1 MIALDAMGGDFAP
14 KVAVEGA
21 VKAARL
27 GVTIGLFGDQ
37 EVIEQILI
45 SIDAQWRSLPISVF
59 HCSQVVGMGD
69 EPSRSV
75 LKKRDASLV
84 RAIQAVAEGDAQ
96 AVVSAGNSGAAL
108 VAGTLILDRVEG
120 VLRPAIG
127 NFLPTKNGSVFCL
140 DLGANTDCKPDYL
153 EQFALMGHVYV
164 QQVLGI
170 RSPRIGLISN
180 GVEPYKGSLAVK
192 QAYARFEQL
201 PINFVGNIEAR
212 DIFDDQ
218 ADVLVCDG
226 FVGNIMLK
234 TAQGTARTLLA
245 WLRQESSKSWWK
257 KLGLLC
263 AAPALKVIQQ
273 RADYANRGGTL
284 LLGVKHP
291 LIVAHGCSTALSIE
305 RALLFA
311 RDIVEQRRVAHF
323 NTALTEIINRS
334 APAESVFVARQ
345 HEHNVMQ

>member
-27 GVTIGLFGDQ
+27 GIAIGLFGDQ
-37 EVIEQILI
+37 TVIESMLI
-45 SIDAQWRSLPISVF
+45 GIDAQWRSLPISVF
-59 HCSQVVGMGD
+59 HCSQVIGMAD

-75 LKKRDASLV
+75 LKKNDASLV
-84 RAIQAVAEGDAQ
+84 RAMQAVVDGDAT

-108 VAGTLILDRVEG
+108 VAGTLILERVEG

-127 NFLPTKNGSVFCL
+127 NFLPTNKGSVFCL
-140 DLGANTDCKPDYL
+140 DLGANTDCKVDYL

-164 QQVLGI
+164 QQVRNI
-170 RSPRIGLISN
+170 KRPRVGLVSN

-201 PINFVGNIEAR
+201 PINFVGNVEAR
-212 DIFDDQ
+212 DIFDDH

-226 FVGNIMLK
+226 FVGNVMLK
-234 TAQGTARTLLA
+234 TVQGTARSLMT
-245 WLRQESSKSWWK
+245 WIQQESSKSYWRQ
-257 KLGLLC
+257 LALYC
-263 AAPALKVIQQ
+263 AAPIFKTIKQ
-273 RADYANRGGTL
+273 RIDYANKGGAL

-291 LIVAHGCSTALSIE
+291 LVVAHGCSTAVAIE

-311 RDIVEQRRVAHF
+311 HDVVAHQRIAHF
-323 NTALTEIINRS
+323 NAALTESLHRPLAEFYS
-334 APAESVFVARQ
+334 AHQAENQQQV
-345 HEHNVMQ
+345 